1 MINWVKYVC
10 ILSVV
15 CVSHY
20 ANGALI
26 TRNNFSLDTS
36 TNIITGNG
44 LNWTRW
50 DALAGVSIT
59 QALDLYAAD
68 GWRLVSGDEMVGMYS
83 NFIPGIDWS
92 SARGENS
99 AVSDFIS
106 VDDYHDLITIFGV
119 SFNEFGGISNIIFGN
134 DLDNDG
140 EYRSAGAYYTDYDPA
155 AGIYADNSRN
165 TVDFSASDYS
175 VQLARAINVSEP
187 NLYYLI
193 PFMLLI
199 IRVVKSRFNRLK
211 LSVRLTKSLKEVM
224 SHTSLAML

>member
-1 MINWVKYVC
+1 MKMINWVKYVC

-50 DALAGVSIT
+50 DTLANVSIN
-59 QALDLYAAD
+59 QALNLYSAD
-68 GWRLVSGDEMVGMYS
+68 GWRLASSDEMIGMYS
-83 NFIPGIDWS
+83 NFIPGVDWS

-140 EYRSAGAYYTDYDPA
+140 AYRSAGAYYTDYDPA

-175 VQLARAINVSEP
+175 VQLVRAISVAEP
-187 NLYYLI
+187 KLGHLLLVGFLI
-193 PFMLLI
+193 LI
-199 IRVVKSRFNRLK
+199 ISKREKFLANK
-211 LSVRLTKSLKEVM
+211 KSLCF
-224 SHTSLAML
+224 TYNQR

>member
-1 MINWVKYVC
+1 MKMIILVKHIC
-10 ILSVV
+10 ILFVICMSNF
-15 CVSHY
+15 S
-20 ANGALI
+20 NGAII
-26 TRNNFSLDTS
+26 TRDAFSLDTN

-50 DALAGVSIT
+50 DTLAGVSIT

-68 GWRLVSGDEMVGMYS
+68 GWRLASSDEMVGMYS
-83 NFIPGIDWS
+83 NFIPGVDWS
-92 SARGENS
+92 IARGENS

-106 VDDYHDLITIFGV
+106 VDDYQDLISIFGV

-140 EYRSAGAYYTDYDPA
+140 AYRSAGAYYTDWDPA

-175 VQLARAINVSEP
+175 VQLIRAISVSEP
-187 NLYYLI
+187 KFCHLLLVSFLI
-193 PFMLLI
+193 LI
-199 IRVVKSRFNRLK
+199 ISKREK
-211 LSVRLTKSLKEVM
+211 LLVSKKSL
-224 SHTSLAML
+224 